1 MLMIV
6 TGVKIDVVVHTLIH
20 VEPALQTQR
29 NVSSIVVRGGG
40 YSVGGSRSS
49 SAVGARGAP
58 RQVFTSGV
66 RVSRASGTAITIV
79 AAVVRTPFLLLL
91 VVFVAHV
98 LVHETQNMFG
108 HARRA
113 VGVDDHLLVQH
124 GQVRHEVHYGAAV
137 RHEFGDWVS
146 REGEG
151 GQRVARR

>member
-79 AAVVRTPFLLLL
+79 
-91 VVFVAHV
+91 VAENRILNATFSFSV
-98 LVHETQNMFG
+98 LEG
-108 HARRA
+108 WSKRLEKK
-113 VGVDDHLLVQH
+113 VDYV
-124 GQVRHEVHYGAAV
+124 EK
-137 RHEFGDWVS
+137 
-146 REGEG
+146 
-151 GQRVARR
+151 